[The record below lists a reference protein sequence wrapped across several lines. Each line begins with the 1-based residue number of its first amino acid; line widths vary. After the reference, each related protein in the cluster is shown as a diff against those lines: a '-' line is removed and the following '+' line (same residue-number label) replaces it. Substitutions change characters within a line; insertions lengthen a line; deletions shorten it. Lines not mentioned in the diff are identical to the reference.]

1 MRYGETW
8 VEKTINTGSEYLPY
22 KFTGK
27 EQDEETGLY
36 YYSAR
41 YLDPKYSRWISTDP
55 ALGEYIPQAP
65 ISDEAR
71 KHNQNLP
78 GMGGIYNTINSN
90 LYHYAG
96 NNPVKYTDPDG
107 REAGDL
113 FDSQDLAAK
122 DFALTYNDD
131 SIKNNVELASY
142 IRQKDGKF
150 YYDMPMAGTEESA
163 ILIRNSADKDIVAQI
178 HTHGAYFEPYKNT
191 KGEIVKRALEFS
203 IADLLGF
210 KNSGLTSYVVV
221 PTGALFVVDDYDQ
234 SEGFKIGEFQPI
246 FPSDPKCPYRK
257 NDLNAFD
264 YPDNYY
270 KK

>member
-1 MRYGETW
+1 M
-8 VEKTINTGSEYLPY
+8 
-22 KFTGK
+22 
-27 EQDEETGLY
+27 LY
-36 YYSAR
+36 YLTNGFQSA
-41 YLDPKYSRWISTDP
+41 DMI
-55 ALGEYIPQAP
+55 YI
-65 ISDEAR
+65 
-71 KHNQNLP
+71 HLH
-78 GMGGIYNTINSN
+78 TF
-90 LYHYAG
+90 
-96 NNPVKYTDPDG
+96 PD
-107 REAGDL
+107 RL
-113 FDSQDLAAK
+113 
-122 DFALTYNDD
+122 
-131 SIKNNVELASY
+131 
-142 IRQKDGKF
+142 
-150 YYDMPMAGTEESA
+150 EESA